1 VPYDPALTA
10 IAVATN
16 DALTDHVWRYDT
28 ATADAGDP
36 VAHIAVAL
44 CRAAADFNTTSDLLT
59 RLLTQ
64 LRDETNRYLRAVID
78 FTSVV
83 PNCVDIDAFRVQQYL
98 ERFHSYREAMLSLYA
113 VWRRHRPTSRDPRT
127 RHLLPNPYD
136 PTKGMVTLN
145 TEHDRLAWHV
155 TPDVTA
161 AAAYGLHGYGDTVG
175 EIRLGD
181 SGWQPTAFTNPADS
195 DRSTNSPQLVYPLPP
210 ADTEATACRA
220 LLRWCAARDDE
231 RRHERHP
238 AQLTTAE
245 LAYGRPTELR

>member
-1 VPYDPALTA
+1 VPYDPTLTA

-36 VAHIAVAL
+36 VAHIAVEL
-44 CRAAADFNTTSDLLT
+44 CRAAADFNSSSDLLT
-59 RLLTQ
+59 RILTH
-64 LRDETNRYLRAVID
+64 LRDETSRHLRAVTD
-78 FTSVV
+78 VASVV
-83 PNCVDIDAFRVQQYL
+83 PHSVDIDAFRVLQHL
-98 ERFHSYREAMLSLYA
+98 ERFDANRETLLALYA

-127 RHLLPNPYD
+127 RHLLLNPYD
-136 PTKGMVTLN
+136 PTKGMVTLDAD
-145 TEHDRLAWHV
+145 EARLAWHV
-155 TPDVTA
+155 IPDATA
-161 AAAYGLHGYGDTVG
+161 AGAHGLRSYGDTIG

-181 SGWQPTAFTNPADS
+181 SGWQPTAFTHPADS
-195 DRSTNSPQLVYPLPP
+195 DRSAGGPQLVYPLPA
-210 ADTEATACRA
+210 ADTEAAACRA